1 MKRSTA
7 LWIGILNEDMKTRT
21 VLLLIFFTG
30 AFMAVRGQNNRIQRA
45 VVRLFDDRGK
55 STAARVRITESDSIY
70 LAPEGHQTDFA
81 FTNYGGDVILDNNRR
96 FAYVDG
102 EFAIELPLNKPV
114 RFEIIKGYA
123 YSLVD
128 TIINVSGSRDA
139 IDIYL
144 KKWFQFPEGQWYSGD
159 VHVHYI
165 DPSTGLLEMKAED
178 LNVCNILTSDFT
190 TDQDRFRGAPEPF
203 SDSLHFVYVNQEFR
217 EDRLGHVNLLNLK
230 KLIEPVKTMREFQYP
245 LNVKGLD
252 EARKQ
257 GGYVSWAHFA
267 AWPGVEGPLDIVLNK
282 VHSVELLST
291 IEPFSEPTFVADI
304 IPDLRMNS
312 GLRLWYRLLNCGL
325 KIPATAG
332 TDKMSN
338 WVTVGANRVFAL
350 TEGEFTYQ
358 HWIDA
363 LEKGATFISN
373 SPFLLC
379 RVGGKNPGKEIRLRK
394 NSSVKITAE
403 VWSQF
408 PLDRLEL
415 VANGKVIA
423 EKIVEKNQSYTKL
436 EIDFM
441 PSESCWIAARA
452 HQFTEGDRDT
462 GVSFMQR
469 RDAGGGPTLL
479 NRYYGTLRPETTFAH
494 TSPSYIIVD
503 HRPIRSKEDAEYFV
517 TYLENGMSWL
527 KRSGRFPSDQA
538 KQEALDTFKKGQEL
552 FKQLAK

>member
-1 MKRSTA
+1 MNYGAATF
-7 LWIGILNEDMKTRT
+7 ILVLAFLSAAGQDNRT
-21 VLLLIFFTG
+21 
-30 AFMAVRGQNNRIQRA
+30 QRTII
-45 VVRLFDDRGK
+45 RLFDEEGK
-55 STAARVRITESDSIY
+55 PAAARVRVTVNDSIY
-70 LAPEGHQTDFA
+70 IAPEGHEADFA
-81 FTNYGGDVILDNNRR
+81 FTNYGGDVILDSNRR

-102 EFAIELPLNKPV
+102 TFAIETPANKPV
-114 RFEIIKGYA
+114 RFEITKGYA
-123 YSLVD
+123 YALVD
-128 TIINVSGSRDA
+128 TTMNPSRSGGTV
-139 IDIYL
+139 DIHL
-144 KKWFQFPEGQWYSGD
+144 KKWFKFPRGKWYSGD

-165 DPSTGLLEMKAED
+165 DPATGLLEMKAED

-203 SDSLHFVYVNQEFR
+203 SDSLHIVYVNQEFR

-230 KLIEPVKTMREFQYP
+230 KLIEPVKTMREFNYP
-245 LNVKGLD
+245 LNAKGLD

-325 KIPATAG
+325 RIPATAG

-350 TEGEFTYQ
+350 TEGKFSYQ
-358 HWIDA
+358 RWIDA

-379 RVGGKNPGKEIRLRK
+379 TVEGRNPGEEIRLRK
-394 NSSVKITAE
+394 NTTVTITAE

-408 PLDRLEL
+408 PLDRLEI
-415 VANGKVIA
+415 VANGKVVG
-423 EKIVEKNQSYTKL
+423 EKIVEKHQSYTKL
-436 EIDFM
+436 EIEFT
-441 PSESCWIAARA
+441 PSESCWVAARA
-452 HQFTEGDRDT
+452 HQFTEEDRDH

-469 RDAGGGPTLL
+469 RDAGGGPTFL

-494 TSPSYIIVD
+494 TSPSYVIVEQ
-503 HRPIRSKEDAEYFV
+503 RPIRSKEDAEYFV
-517 TYLENGMSWL
+517 TYLENGISWL
-527 KRSGRFPSDQA
+527 KRSGRFPSEQA

-552 FKQLAK
+552 FRQLAK